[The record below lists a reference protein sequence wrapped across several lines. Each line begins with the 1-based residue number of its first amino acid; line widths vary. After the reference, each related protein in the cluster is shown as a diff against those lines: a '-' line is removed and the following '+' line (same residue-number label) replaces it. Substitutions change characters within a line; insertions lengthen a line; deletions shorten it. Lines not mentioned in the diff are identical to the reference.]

1 MEPNKSEANFSVN
14 QLMALNRFLF
24 IYKGIGIAITILCL
38 VLGFACIT
46 LANKNPIVIV
56 SNDNEFSYYQGRH
69 TNVELNENNI
79 KCFVEK
85 FVTKYYNWKE
95 LNPEV
100 IFKNIEPFITDG
112 FKENT
117 LLNLKTRKEKEF
129 FGKKVQ
135 QAVTDIS
142 VQVTKESTIAIF
154 DVVLRVDNI
163 PLVVPIQVAL
173 QLVKGVP
180 TEWNPMG
187 LYVNN
192 ITIHEGR

>member
-1 MEPNKSEANFSVN
+1 MEPNKSEASFSVN
-14 QLMALNRFLF
+14 QLVALNRFLYL
-24 IYKGIGIAITILCL
+24 YKGIGIAVTILCL

-56 SNDNEFSYYQGRH
+56 ANENEFSYYQGRH
-69 TNVELNENNI
+69 TQVELNENNI
-79 KCFVEK
+79 KHFVEK
-85 FVTKYYNWKE
+85 FVTKYYSWNE
-95 LNPEV
+95 LNPEM

-112 FKENT
+112 LKENT
-117 LLNLKTRKEKEF
+117 LSNLKTRKEKEF
-129 FGKKVQ
+129 FGKKIK
-135 QAVTDIS
+135 QAVAGIS

-154 DVVLRVDNI
+154 DVVLRVDDI
-163 PLVVPIQVAL
+163 PLIVPTQVAL

>member
-1 MEPNKSEANFSVN
+1 MEPNKSEASFSVN
-14 QLMALNRFLF
+14 QLVALNRFLYL
-24 IYKGIGIAITILCL
+24 YKGIGIAVTILCL

-56 SNDNEFSYYQGRH
+56 ANDNDFSYYQGRH
-69 TNVELNENNI
+69 TQVELNENNI
-79 KCFVEK
+79 KRFVEK
-85 FVTKYYNWKE
+85 FVTKYYSWNE
-95 LNPEV
+95 LNPEM

-112 FKENT
+112 LKENT
-117 LLNLKTRKEKEF
+117 LTNLKTRKEKEF
-129 FGKKVQ
+129 FGKKIK
-135 QAVTDIS
+135 QAVAGIY

-154 DVVLRVDNI
+154 DVVLRVDDI
-163 PLVVPIQVAL
+163 PLIVPTQVAL
-173 QLVKGVP
+173 QLVKDVP